1 MSDIKFIKKTL
12 NDIFI
17 VGRGLPKYTQS
28 YANRN
33 KGEYPVYSSKTE
45 NDGLFATINTYDY
58 DGEYLTWST
67 DGYAG
72 VLFHRAPIYGV
83 PPARIEL
90 QLERYPRRCRFHSS
104 CRPLTDSECSAHDS
118 SGQSK
123 GADGRI

>member
-1 MSDIKFIKKTL
+1 MSDIRFIKKPL

-58 DGEYLTWST
+58 AITPS
-67 DGYAG
+67 
-72 VLFHRAPIYGV
+72 
-83 PPARIEL
+83 
-90 QLERYPRRCRFHSS
+90 QYP
-104 CRPLTDSECSAHDS
+104 T
-118 SGQSK
+118 
-123 GADGRI
+123 I

>member
-72 VLFHRAPIYGV
+72 VLFHRVGKFSCTDHCGILSLRENVEGV
-83 PPARIEL
+83 YLPYV
-90 QLERYPRRCRFHSS
+90 QQVLEFPFIGYWKWKYES
-104 CRPLTDSECSAHDS
+104 
-118 SGQSK
+118 
-123 GADGRI
+123 

>member
-45 NDGLFATINTYDY
+45 NDGLFATINTNDMRLHPHNIPRY
-58 DGEYLTWST
+58 
-67 DGYAG
+67 
-72 VLFHRAPIYGV
+72 
-83 PPARIEL
+83 
-90 QLERYPRRCRFHSS
+90 ERYSRCKT
-104 CRPLTDSECSAHDS
+104 P
-118 SGQSK
+118 
-123 GADGRI
+123 